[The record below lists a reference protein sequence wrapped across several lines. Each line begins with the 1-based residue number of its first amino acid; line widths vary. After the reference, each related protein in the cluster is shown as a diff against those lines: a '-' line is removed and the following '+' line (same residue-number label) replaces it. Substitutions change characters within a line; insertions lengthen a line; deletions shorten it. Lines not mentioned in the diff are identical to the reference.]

1 MTSSMRTS
9 WIKQQALGWWRS
21 QMSACPSI
29 NVELCERSRAAR
41 YGFRA
46 IYAAYVFKALEPVL
60 SMCLAVAVLALAS
73 TYPALAQTPGGG
85 IFGGSDQQ
93 VGNSVRELIKWGR
106 NLLFLMGVI
115 GVGWGIMN
123 FMMEKS
129 WAKQV
134 IGAMGCFAFGGIVQ
148 LVYSFS
154 QGNSV
159 NLDTSFGN

>member
-1 MTSSMRTS
+1 MTSSMKTS
-9 WIKQQALGWWRS
+9 WIKEQAPGWWRS
-21 QMSACPSI
+21 YMSTCPSI
-29 NVELCERSRAAR
+29 NGEIFERSRMAR
-41 YGFRA
+41 YGCRV
-46 IYAAYVFKALEPVL
+46 IHAAYVLKALESAL
-60 SMCLAVAVLALAS
+60 TLCLAVVVTALALAH
-73 TYPALAQTPGGG
+73 PALAQTPGGG

-93 VGNSVRELIKWGR
+93 LGNSVRELIKWGR
-106 NLLFLMGVI
+106 NLLFLLGII
-115 GVGWGIMN
+115 GVGWGILN

>member
-1 MTSSMRTS
+1 MGISR
-9 WIKQQALGWWRS
+9 IKNQARDWWRG
-21 QMSACPSI
+21 QISACPSI
-29 NVELCERSRAAR
+29 NAELCQRSRAAR
-41 YGFRA
+41 YGSRA
-46 IYAAYVFKALEPVL
+46 IRAAYVFKVLEPA
-60 SMCLAVAVLALAS
+60 LAVCAVVGLVALAAAH
-73 TYPALAQTPGGG
+73 PALAQTPGGG

-123 FMMEKS
+123 FMLEKS

>member
-1 MTSSMRTS
+1 MGISR
-9 WIKQQALGWWRS
+9 IKNQARNWWRS
-21 QMSACPSI
+21 QMSGSPSI
-29 NVELCERSRAAR
+29 NAEVYKRSRVAR
-41 YGFRA
+41 LGFRA
-46 IYAAYVFKALEPVL
+46 IHAAYVFKALEPML
-60 SMCLAVAVLALAS
+60 TMCLAVAALALAS
-73 TYPALAQTPGGG
+73 THPALAQTPGGG

-93 VGNSVRELIKWGR
+93 VGNSVRGLIKWGR
-106 NLLFLMGVI
+106 NLLFLMGII
-115 GVGWGIMN
+115 GVGWGILN

>member
-1 MTSSMRTS
+1 MGISR
-9 WIKQQALGWWRS
+9 IKNQAQNWWRS
-21 QMSACPSI
+21 QMSGSPSI
-29 NVELCERSRAAR
+29 NAEIYERSHVAR
-41 YGFRA
+41 LGFRA
-46 IYAAYVFKALEPVL
+46 IHTAYVFKALEPVL
-60 SMCLAVAVLALAS
+60 TMCLAIAALTLAGA
-73 TYPALAQTPGGG
+73 YPALAQTPGGG

-93 VGNSVRELIKWGR
+93 LGNSVRELIKWGR
-106 NLLFLMGVI
+106 NLLFLLGII
-115 GVGWGIMN
+115 GVGWGILN